1 MAQFEIQIAPFYGL
15 LLGAAYNNENLSG
28 IETDEDDVQH
38 FLQLAIFIIM
48 INFVWY
54 TKKQNDNS

>member
-1 MAQFEIQIAPFYGL
+1 MAQFEIQIAPFYGF
-15 LLGAAYNNENLSG
+15 LLGVAYSNENLSG
-28 IETDEDDVQH
+28 IETEEDDVQH

-54 TKKQNDNS
+54 TKKKTDIS

>member
-15 LLGAAYNNENLSG
+15 LLGAAYNNEKLSG
-28 IETDEDDVQH
+28 IETEEYDVQH
-38 FLQLAIFIIM
+38 FLQLALFIIM

-54 TKKQNDNS
+54 TKKE

>member
-1 MAQFEIQIAPFYGL
+1 MAQFEIQIAPFYGF
-15 LLGAAYNNENLSG
+15 LLGVAYSNEELSG
-28 IETDEDDVQH
+28 IETEEDDVQH

-54 TKKQNDNS
+54 TKKKE